1 MAASLYDF
9 NIEKGSS
16 FTLSIVYK
24 DNDGNIIDLS
34 GYCAR
39 LMWKT
44 NSGET
49 QTFLTTSSD
58 FDIYKFNIDGPNGK
72 ITFKLPAPTTNEYS
86 FKSAKYDLEIQSPID
101 HYAEGGKY
109 TTRVLYGTITII
121 ARNSQSD
128 ALLDCIT

>member
-9 NIEKGSS
+9 NIEKGTS

-24 DNDGNIIDLS
+24 DNNSNIIDLS

-39 LMWKT
+39 LIWKT
-44 NSGET
+44 NTGET
-49 QTFLTTSSD
+49 QTFLTTSSNLNL
-58 FDIYKFNIDGPNGK
+58 YKFNIDGPNGR
-72 ITFKLPAPTTNEYS
+72 ITLKLPASTTNEFS
-86 FKSAKYDLEIQSPID
+86 FRSAKYDLEIQSPVD

-121 ARNSQSD
+121 ARNSQYD
-128 ALLDCIT
+128 ARLDCII